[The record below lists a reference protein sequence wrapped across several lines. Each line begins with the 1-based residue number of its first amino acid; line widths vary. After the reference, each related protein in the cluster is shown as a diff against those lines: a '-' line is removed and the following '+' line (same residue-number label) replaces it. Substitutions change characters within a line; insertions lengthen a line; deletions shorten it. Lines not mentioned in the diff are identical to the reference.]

1 MLYSGCIYVLTP
13 ISNSADNICKIL
25 IKLPLSTMYLF
36 FKIQIH
42 EQYMGLILKVEV
54 IYLAEKAM

>member
-1 MLYSGCIYVLTP
+1 
-13 ISNSADNICKIL
+13 
-25 IKLPLSTMYLF
+25 MYLL

-54 IYLAEKAM
+54 IYLAEKVMWTYISPFPHCVGK